1 MVEMNIF
8 NFALVILLIFSGFGC
23 ITQKETLDV
32 QPVIDYYPLDGYTG
46 QGEEALYVLAGDTD
60 TVRKDLENI
69 IVNSSTPRSTF
80 NRDETINL
88 VVFRGVYSTGGY
100 GIEINRIEKIDNAL
114 TVYATYTNAGKGMMV
129 TQAFTQPT
137 AIIPICKLSEG
148 EYAVKLKVTTILRT
162 EEGDRVVG
170 ENVTHKSVKFSIN

>member
-1 MVEMNIF
+1 MNKF
-8 NFALVILLIFSGFGC
+8 IFSLIIITILSGSGC
-23 ITQKETLDV
+23 VTQKEIHPV
-32 QPVIDYYPLDGYTG
+32 QPVIDYYPMDGYTG
-46 QGEEALYVLAGDTD
+46 HGEEALYVLAGDID
-60 TVRKDLENI
+60 AVKKDLRDLV
-69 IVNSSTPRSTF
+69 VNLSTPRSTF

-137 AIIPICKLSEG
+137 AIIPIGKLSEG

-170 ENVTHKSVKFSIN
+170 ENVTHKGVKFSIH